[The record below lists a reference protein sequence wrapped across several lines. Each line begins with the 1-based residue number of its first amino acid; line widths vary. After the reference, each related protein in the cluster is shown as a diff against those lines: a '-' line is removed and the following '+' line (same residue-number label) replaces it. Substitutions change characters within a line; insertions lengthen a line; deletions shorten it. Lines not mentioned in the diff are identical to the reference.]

1 MHRIALTSLL
11 ALSLALGGC
20 VFAPGD
26 NRQARRDHDSVA
38 PTVGQQLLDLDRARD
53 KGVISE
59 AEFERAKRD
68 ILESAKR

>member
-1 MHRIALTSLL
+1 MQRIALTTLL

-26 NRQARRDHDSVA
+26 NHEGYPRERVA

-59 AEFERAKRD
+59 SEFERAKRD
-68 ILESAKR
+68 ILESARK

>member
-1 MHRIALTSLL
+1 MQRSALTSLL

-26 NRQARRDHDSVA
+26 NHEARHDHDRVV
-38 PTVGQQLLDLDRARD
+38 PTIGQQLLDLDRARD
-53 KGVISE
+53 KGLISE